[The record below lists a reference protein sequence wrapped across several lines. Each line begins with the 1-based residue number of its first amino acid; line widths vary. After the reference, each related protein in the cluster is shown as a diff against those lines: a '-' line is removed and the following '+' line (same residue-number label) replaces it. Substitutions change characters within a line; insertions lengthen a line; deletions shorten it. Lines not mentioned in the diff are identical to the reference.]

1 MTKSY
6 HELIFLPTFNERL
19 KYLATKQR
27 VSDLTFNGNR
37 YLNQALY
44 NSHEWKKIR
53 RRVIIRD
60 LGCDLA
66 LPDYPITSGKI
77 LIHHINPITAEDVL
91 NHTEKVF
98 DMDNLVCV
106 SFDTHQLIHYGVMDK
121 LEPVVTE
128 RKPNDTCPW
137 KE

>member
-1 MTKSY
+1 MKTY
-6 HELIFLPTFNERL
+6 HDLILLPTFEERL

-44 NSHEWKKIR
+44 SSHEWKKIR
-53 RRVIIRD
+53 RKVILRDNACD
-60 LGCDLA
+60 LG
-66 LPDYPITSGKI
+66 LPDYPISGKI

-91 NHTEKVF
+91 NRTDKVF
-98 DMDNLVCV
+98 DMENLICV